1 MSHDYHDGLLGY
13 SPAQILHDGC
23 AECEQRAASPDHG
36 ISHLD
41 RRNFIRAWRRAAKW
55 NTDGIPDLAQAE
67 VPMFRVLWA
76 VQLKLERLGIPIG
89 ALPASLP
96 MSEVAP

>member
-1 MSHDYHDGLLGY
+1 MTHDYHDGLPGY

-41 RRNFIRAWRRAAKW
+41 RIRFLRAWQRAAQW
-55 NTDGIPDLAQAE
+55 QTEGIRDTAAAE

-76 VQLKLERLGIPIG
+76 VQVKLEDLGVPIG
-89 ALPASLP
+89 TIPVSLP
-96 MSEVAP
+96 EVTP